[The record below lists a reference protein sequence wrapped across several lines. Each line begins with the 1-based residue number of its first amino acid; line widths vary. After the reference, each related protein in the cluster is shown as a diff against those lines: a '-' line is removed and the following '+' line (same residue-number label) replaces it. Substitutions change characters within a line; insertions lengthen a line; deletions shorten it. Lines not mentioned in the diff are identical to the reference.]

1 MCVCVLVGCKVV
13 GKYLE
18 VKLLNYSSTQAPCSL
33 PRSLFS
39 KPSHLPELLDTRG
52 YETKVSGSESGST
65 EEFRLLSPS
74 PESEPLSARAV
85 SMGCLRMSPSPKTHP
100 ELSLQRFN
108 IFRLGT

>member
-65 EEFRLLSPS
+65 EEYRLLSPS
-74 PESEPLSARAV
+74 PESEPLLQGPCLWAAS
-85 SMGCLRMSPSPKTHP
+85 GCPLHP
-100 ELSLQRFN
+100 
-108 IFRLGT
+108 RLTQSYLCRDLTYFD